1 MNYKERQFGKVF
13 VEFFLASLLIATVLI
28 TGFSFVGKTVNE
40 NINEM
45 SLALGKE
52 PKRSEDGKVVV
63 TDEFLNQFG
72 PTAAGPSE
80 PQAAPFLSV
89 NPDGSV
95 KVSITFETALWG
107 GAILGC
113 LVLLVSLLRT
123 AFRR

>member
-13 VEFFLASLLIATVLI
+13 VEFFLASMLLATLLI

-45 SLALGKE
+45 SMALGQD
-52 PKRSEDGKVVV
+52 PTRSEDGEVVV
-63 TDEFLNQFG
+63 TDDFLNQFG
-72 PTAAGPSE
+72 PTAAGPPE
-80 PQAAPFLSV
+80 PQTPPFLSV

-95 KVSITFETALWG
+95 KVSITVETVLWA
-107 GAILGC
+107 GAILAC
-113 LVLLVSLLRT
+113 LVLLISLLRT